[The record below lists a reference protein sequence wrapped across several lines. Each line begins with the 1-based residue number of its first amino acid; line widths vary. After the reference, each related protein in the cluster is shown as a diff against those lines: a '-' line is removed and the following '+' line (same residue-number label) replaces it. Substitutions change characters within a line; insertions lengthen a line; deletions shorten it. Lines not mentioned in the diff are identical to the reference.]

1 MHAPARNLGVA
12 VLTALLTCACAG
24 TGYYRLPLTPG
35 ADGSVSND
43 VTAAYFALGKPPLG
57 ARHAY
62 REFDPE
68 TDEEVVFVVRL
79 HRPRQPFGL
88 RGVLHR
94 PDGLEHASF
103 TRTGLPVTPGSFPDY
118 VTHESFAMSSL
129 RPFIG
134 RWTLSLT
141 RDGER
146 LGIYDFV
153 LADKTRIEEFRRPR

>member
-1 MHAPARNLGVA
+1 MQAPARGLGVA
-12 VLTALLTCACAG
+12 VLTALLTCGCAG

-62 REFDPE
+62 QEFDPE
-68 TDEEVVFVVRL
+68 ADGEVIFVVHLRP
-79 HRPRQPFGL
+79 PRQPFEL

-94 PDGLEHASF
+94 PDGIEHTSF
-103 TRTGLPVTPGSFPDY
+103 TRTGKPVTPGTFPDY
-118 VTHESFAMSSL
+118 VTHESVAMPAL
-129 RPFIG
+129 RPFVG
-134 RWTLSLT
+134 RWTLRLT

-146 LGIYDFV
+146 LGTYEFV
-153 LADKTRIEEFRRPR
+153 LADRTRIQEFRRPR